1 METAETM
8 GAAPTATHRSAQ
20 RAKGR
25 ALLPVGDKLEAAIN
39 AATIEAVTG
48 RMHDAIVVGGGA
60 AGGLAALLLTEA
72 GLNVVV
78 LDAGWRR
85 SLVEAPWSRT
95 AGAMVGAFA
104 NPKALRFLPP
114 AVIWKGRRALKRFG
128 AVRQP
133 TQSTCY
139 AWERLP
145 EAFVDDKASPY
156 LSEPGSDFS
165 WYRAHTLGGR
175 MVIPGHGRQYFRLAA
190 NDFAPADNHRP
201 HWPFA
206 ADALDPWYAE
216 VERRLGLSGRADG
229 EGWQPD
235 SLIKHGLELSPAETA
250 LHDAIHKRWP
260 GAHAML
266 GRYAAPMP
274 SLELAAASDRLKV
287 RRGAMVRRIEV
298 DGSGQTTGV
307 TWHDRATGKLE
318 TAKAPL
324 VFLCASSLETTRI
337 LMMSQSARS
346 PNGLGGKSDALGRH
360 LMDHVMQKAEGV
372 GPGLAAEPN
381 SPEDGRCTFLPRFN
395 DRETGQVGIEA
406 GFGVQVYQ
414 TSGMTG
420 QSWFTAVAF
429 AEMAPRADNRVTL
442 DPERKDA
449 WGAPV
454 LRIACT
460 HGEADLA
467 AAADRAR
474 ALADLAEITGT
485 KLTRLDDKPALPG
498 SAVHE
503 CGTARM
509 GEDPAHSVLDPFNA
523 CWDAKG
529 LYVTD
534 GAAMPSQGFQNPTLT
549 IMALTARAVDHALKA
564 RGAVV
569 NQSAT
574 AA

>member
-1 METAETM
+1 MEAIEPAAKAQ
-8 GAAPTATHRSAQ
+8 GASHRDPVRAT
-20 RAKGR
+20 GR
-25 ALLPVGDKLEAAIN
+25 ALLPTSDRLDAAIN
-39 AATIEAVTG
+39 AASISAVTG
-48 RMHDAIVVGGGA
+48 KSHDAIVVGGGA

-72 GLNVVV
+72 GLNVLV

-85 SLVEAPWSRT
+85 NLMEAPWSRAT
-95 AGAMVGAFA
+95 GAMVGAFA

-114 AVIWKGRRALKRFG
+114 ALIWKGRQALKKFG

-133 TQSTCY
+133 VQSTCY

-156 LSEPGSDFS
+156 NSEAGSEFA
-165 WYRAHTLGGR
+165 WFRAHTLGGR

-190 NDFAPADNHRP
+190 NDFAPADNTRP
-201 HWPFA
+201 RWPFA
-206 ADALDPWYAE
+206 ADALDPWYE
-216 VERRLGLSGRADG
+216 SVERRLGLSGRTDG

-235 SLIKHGLELSPAETA
+235 SVIARGLKLTLAEAA

-260 GAHAML
+260 GAHTML

-274 SLELAAASDRLKV
+274 SLDMAAATGRLKV
-287 RRGAMVRRIEV
+287 RRGAMVRKIEV
-298 DGSGQTTGV
+298 NGAGQTTGV
-307 TWHDRATGKLE
+307 SWHDRETGKLE

-337 LMMSQSARS
+337 LMMS
-346 PNGLGGKSDALGRH
+346 GLGKQSDALGRY

-372 GPGLAAEPN
+372 GPGLAAEPT

-395 DRETGQVGIEA
+395 DRETGKIGHDA

-414 TSGMTG
+414 TSGMAG

-429 AEMAPRADNRVTL
+429 AEMAPRAENRVTL

-454 LRIACT
+454 LRIRCA
-460 HGEADLA
+460 HSEADLA
-467 AAADRAR
+467 NSADRAR
-474 ALADLAEITGT
+474 ALADLAEITGS
-485 KLTRLDDKPALPG
+485 KLSRLDQRPVAPG

-523 CWDAKG
+523 CWDARG

-534 GAAMPSQGFQNPTLT
+534 GASLPSQGFQNPTLT
-549 IMALTARAVDHALKA
+549 IMALTARAVDQALRA
-564 RGAVV
+564 RGVV
-569 NQSAT
+569 NEMART
-574 AA
+574 A